1 MIVLFSASAMRKGS
15 FGSDKPKALQHPSRW
30 LSEATPPVFDFL
42 MAHPE
47 GMREEPARGSLRP
60 FQGRFRGERLP
71 VVSPAAGSTTGYG
84 SVKPSAWL
92 QSARSPR
99 SQVYP
104 KDIDFS
110 GPRSPIDTREGTSL
124 NGLAFLFPHR
134 IQVLASDKPKALQN
148 RSRWLSE
155 ATPPVFD
162 FLVAHPEGMPE
173 AQAQGFLRPLQ
184 GRFRGE
190 RLPVVSPA
198 AGSTTGYGS
207 GQASGLAPISASLS
221 FPSLSEGH
229 RFSGPGLSPIDTGWG
244 TSLNGLGFLF
254 SHRIQVF
261 ASDKPKALQNR
272 SRWLSEA
279 TPPVF
284 DFLMAHPEG
293 MPKPPARGFLRP
305 LQGRFRGECLPV
317 VSPAAGS
324 TTGYGSGQASGLA
337 RNKRHSRQAKLGSA
351 FAYCVNRPR
360 KVAVDLRATVPNGH
374 AYRPSPGGRRLPLHA
389 SWCAKHMKTR
399 SQVVLGNAL
408 VGEVILPPV
417 SSDFPRHCSDAASRG
432 SEAAP
437 TGNEEPE
444 R

>member
-134 IQVLASDKPKALQN
+134 IQVL
-148 RSRWLSE
+148 
-155 ATPPVFD
+155 
-162 FLVAHPEGMPE
+162 
-173 AQAQGFLRPLQ
+173 
-184 GRFRGE
+184 
-190 RLPVVSPA
+190 
-198 AGSTTGYGS
+198 
-207 GQASGLAPISASLS
+207 
-221 FPSLSEGH
+221 
-229 RFSGPGLSPIDTGWG
+229 
-244 TSLNGLGFLF
+244 
-254 SHRIQVF
+254 